1 MATEIDEL
9 IVQISADTR
18 QLKGELNKVRGQLDK
33 TFPQGSRSPIAGFA
47 TQLKGLIGPLA
58 GVASGMAAIS
68 VTRGIAQTGSQFEDL
83 RDSLNTVFG
92 SIEAGDKQFERILE
106 FAQTTP
112 FQIETITK
120 AFIALGAAGI
130 EPTRDMLQTFADTA
144 STSVQ
149 QLEVFETLVRITQR
163 SVSGGLNLEDLNQIM
178 DKGIDVLGILRS
190 ELDLGKDDIAKFG
203 ATAEGAQIIMAA
215 LMKGMKEK
223 FGGAMAAK
231 MDNLSTKASNMEIA
245 FKSLQNVIFEGG
257 LGDALKNLTDRL
269 TNFLNKVAEGMQK
282 SRELAAMQEG
292 LPASV
297 RTALRREATEERTG
311 RKVRLRGGQQVLS
324 VEQAMEAERA
334 RLAERRLEIESQL
347 TESTEGLNNRQI
359 KALKSRQAALREEQT
374 EIDASIQAMDNLA
387 LSRIKL
393 SETPSPTGDD
403 GGTGGGGP
411 SMTQEQVG
419 LLARMQDIL
428 EDTVTPAE
436 ELAAQFAD
444 LQAIQDAGGLG
455 LTEDQLGR
463 IRTFLEGIQ
472 SDAALDEMKDK
483 FGVLQSAV
491 DGTVTPL
498 EKLNEQIEK
507 LEAAIAEGDADV
519 LAFIFG
525 NRTPEEM
532 QAVIDRLKDNL
543 KDLKT
548 DTEETAASFAET
560 MAPAIASMAHS
571 FTNDFVNALM
581 SGQNALQS
589 FKDFAKNL
597 VSQIIATF
605 LQMAVVNQILNAIFG
620 RFEGYT
626 PLPTISFGGG
636 QTGESASGGAMMRG
650 KPYLVGERGPEMFV
664 PHTAGTLRNGNDTR
678 SMMGGGRPIIVN
690 QNLNFSTGV
699 VPTVRAEVQRMLPA
713 ISEVTKVSVLE
724 ATQRGGNYRRG
735 LLGG

>member
-18 QLKGELNKVRGQLDK
+18 QLKSELNKVKGQLDK

-68 VTRGIAQTGSQFEDL
+68 ATRGIAQTGSEFEDL

-92 SIEAGDKQFERILE
+92 SVEAGDKQFERILE

-130 EPTRDMLQTFADTA
+130 EPTREMLQTFADTA

-178 DKGIDVLGILRS
+178 DKGIDVLGILRN

-203 ATAEGAQIIMAA
+203 ATAEGAQIIMDA
-215 LMKGMKEK
+215 LMKGMNQK

-297 RTALRREATEERTG
+297 RTALRREATAERTG
-311 RKVRLRGGQQVLS
+311 REVRLRGGQQVLS
-324 VEQAMEAERA
+324 VEQAIEAERA
-334 RLAERRLEIESQL
+334 KLADRRLEIEQAL
-347 TESTEGLNNRQI
+347 TKSTEGLNNRQI
-359 KALKSRQAALREEQT
+359 KALQSNQAALREEQA
-374 EIDASIQAMDNLA
+374 EIDASIQAMDNLT

-393 SETPSPTGDD
+393 SEAPSPTGDD
-403 GGTGGGGP
+403 SGAGGGP

-419 LLARMQDIL
+419 LLARMKDIL

-444 LQAIQDAGGLG
+444 LEAIQAAGGLG

-463 IRTFLEGIQ
+463 IRAFLKGIQ

-507 LEAAIAEGDADV
+507 LEAAIREGDADV

-560 MAPAIASMAHS
+560 MAPAIASMAHA
-571 FTNDFVNALM
+571 FTNDFVAALT
-581 SGQNALQS
+581 SGQNALS
-589 FKDFAKNL
+589 AFKDFAKSL
-597 VSQIIATF
+597 VNQIIATF
-605 LQMAVVNQILNAIFG
+605 LQMAVVNKILNAIFG
-620 RFEGYT
+620 RFDGFEA
-626 PLPTISFGGG
+626 LPTISLSGA
-636 QTGESASGGAMMRG
+636 GEGKASGGALGRG

-678 SMMGGGRPIIVN
+678 SMMGGGRPIVIN

-699 VPTVRAEVQRMLPA
+699 VPTVRAEVQRMLPQ
-713 ISEVTKVSVLE
+713 ISEVTKSSVLE
-724 ATQRGGNYRRG
+724 ASRRGGNYRKG
-735 LLGG
+735 LLGA

>member
-18 QLKGELNKVRGQLDK
+18 QLKSELNKVKGQLDK

-68 VTRGIAQTGSQFEDL
+68 ATRGIAQTGSEFEDL

-92 SIEAGDKQFERILE
+92 SVEAGDKQFERILE

-130 EPTRDMLQTFADTA
+130 EPTREMLQTFADTA

-178 DKGIDVLGILRS
+178 DKGIDVLGILRN
-190 ELDLGKDDIAKFG
+190 ELELGKDDIAKFG
-203 ATAEGAQIIMAA
+203 ATAEGAQIIMDA
-215 LMKGMKEK
+215 LMKGMNQK

-297 RTALRREATEERTG
+297 RTALRREATAERTG
-311 RKVRLRGGQQVLS
+311 REVRLRGGQQVLS
-324 VEQAMEAERA
+324 VEQAIEAERA
-334 RLAERRLEIESQL
+334 KLADRRLEIEQAL
-347 TESTEGLNNRQI
+347 TKSTEGLNNRQI
-359 KALKSRQAALREEQT
+359 KALQSNQAALREEQA
-374 EIDASIQAMDNLA
+374 EIDASIQAMDNLT

-393 SETPSPTGDD
+393 SEAPSPTGDD
-403 GGTGGGGP
+403 SGAGGGP

-419 LLARMQDIL
+419 LLARMKDIL

-444 LQAIQDAGGLG
+444 LEAIQAAGGLG

-463 IRTFLEGIQ
+463 IRAFLKGIQ

-507 LEAAIAEGDADV
+507 LEAAIREGDADV

-560 MAPAIASMAHS
+560 MAPAIASMAHA
-571 FTNDFVNALM
+571 FTNDFVAALT
-581 SGQNALQS
+581 SGQNALS
-589 FKDFAKNL
+589 AFKDFAKSL
-597 VSQIIATF
+597 VNQIIATF
-605 LQMAVVNQILNAIFG
+605 LQMAVVNKILNAIFG
-620 RFEGYT
+620 RFDGFEA
-626 PLPTISFGGG
+626 LPTISLSGA
-636 QTGESASGGAMMRG
+636 GEGKASGGALGRG

-678 SMMGGGRPIIVN
+678 SMMGGGRPIVIN

-699 VPTVRAEVQRMLPA
+699 VPTVRAEVQRMLPQ
-713 ISEVTKVSVLE
+713 ISEVTKSSVLE
-724 ATQRGGNYRRG
+724 ASRRGGNYRKG
-735 LLGG
+735 LLGA